1 MKPGVHAEAWRC
13 STCGGPIGAQD
24 VDRSLGVATCPH
36 CTTVTELR
44 GRASV
49 AVPPSRGELVPLP
62 ERFLVSEEP
71 GALRIQWRWFRPSAL
86 FLVGFCVFWD
96 GFLVVWYAGAFASGS
111 TVMALFPLLHVA
123 AGVTISYVTL
133 ATLLNRTVVE
143 ARPRELSIVHG
154 PIPWKGALLLRED
167 VAQLYVEENV
177 SRGKNGTTVTWGLS
191 AVLRS
196 GKRQK
201 LLTGLEE
208 KAQALYLERALE
220 ARFGIVDQPVT
231 GETK

>member
-1 MKPGVHAEAWRC
+1 M
-13 STCGGPIGAQD
+13 
-24 VDRSLGVATCPH
+24 ATCPH
-36 CTTVTELR
+36 CTSVTTVR
-44 GRASV
+44 GASV
-49 AVPPSRGELVPLP
+49 AAPPPLSQQEPLVPLP

-96 GFLVVWYAGAFASGS
+96 GFLLVWYAGALTSGS
-111 TVMALFPLLHVA
+111 AVMALFPLLHVG
-123 AGVTISYVTL
+123 AGVAISYFTL

-143 ARPRELSIVHG
+143 ARPRALSVVHG
-154 PIPWKGALLLRED
+154 PVPWKGALLARED
-167 VAQLYVEENV
+167 VAQLYVEEHV

-220 ARFGIVDQPVT
+220 ARFGIADQRVA
-231 GETK
+231 GDTK